1 MIKVFKGSLW
11 LLYREEPQGR
21 TTERLLRPG
30 REKMVA
36 SSEMVAI
43 KINWLGS
50 KLNIYMYILE
60 VTPIELDGLSVG
72 GEKGTRNAG

>member
-1 MIKVFKGSLW
+1 
-11 LLYREEPQGR
+11 
-21 TTERLLRPG
+21 
-30 REKMVA
+30 MVA
-36 SSEMVAI
+36 SSEMVAL